1 MPDNVFY
8 KKSFLSVF
16 QKDNVLLFMFKQ
28 KCVLN
33 ITMLVI
39 PSTQQVI
46 NICSVTGFSDCLGV
60 HSFTF

>member
-28 KCVLN
+28 RSVLN
-33 ITMLVI
+33 TAMLVMS
-39 PSTQQVI
+39 STQ
-46 NICSVTGFSDCLGV
+46 
-60 HSFTF
+60 